1 MFRRVR
7 RIHFVYAEEFKAAG
21 STVMRGEQLSRLAAD
36 ALGRS
41 AEVSYGPLDDGVRNA
56 TLFLTKGALKVATAE
71 RLAGL
76 KAAGNR
82 LLFDVVDEA
91 PPPTT
96 GYADALVAASITA
109 FLDLQRDH
117 PATEVLLVNHHVD
130 PRLDAAAAGDR
141 PTDRLRAG
149 YFGELV
155 NAVLTPAIEKTV
167 TPVLVDTSRQDPA
180 WLARVPEFNLHYAV
194 RRFRGADLHKPF
206 LKGFTAAHAG
216 CNILIQRSQ
225 AEAVHWLG
233 DDYPYLIDGEPDEA
247 AITAEL
253 ERVRADFGSPAWSAG
268 LETMRGIRERTS
280 RQRIAAEVAR
290 ALA

>member
-1 MFRRVR
+1 MFTRVR
-7 RIHFVYAEEFKAAG
+7 RIHFVYAEEFAGAG
-21 STVMRGEQLSRLAAD
+21 STVMRGEQLSLLASD
-36 ALGRS
+36 ALGRT
-41 AEVSYGPLDDGVRNA
+41 AEVSYRPLTDDFRNA

-71 RLAGL
+71 RLQAL
-76 KAAGNR
+76 RDAGNR
-82 LLFDVVDEA
+82 MLFDVVDEA

-96 GYADALVAASITA
+96 GFADALVAASITA

-117 PATEVLLVNHHVD
+117 PGIEVLLVNHHVD

-141 PTDRLRAG
+141 PADRLRAG

-155 NAVLTPAIEKTV
+155 NAVLSPAIEEIV

-194 RRFRGADLHKPF
+194 RRFRAADLHKPF

-216 CNILIQRSQ
+216 CNILIQRGQ
-225 AEAVHWLG
+225 VEALHWLG
-233 DDYPYLIDGEPDEA
+233 DDYPYLIAGEPDDA
-247 AITAEL
+247 AIVAEL
-253 ERVRADFGSPAWSAG
+253 ERLRDDFGSPAWQSG
-268 LETMRGIRERTS
+268 LETMRGVRERTS

-290 ALA
+290 ALR

>member
-1 MFRRVR
+1 MFRSSREV
-7 RIHFVYAEEFKAAG
+7 HFVYAPAFAGSG
-21 STVMRGEQLSRLAAD
+21 STVMRGQQLSEIAQR
-36 ALGRS
+36 ALGRRARVTYS
-41 AEVSYGPLDDGVRNA
+41 PLDAPFRRS
-56 TLFLTKGALKVATAE
+56 TLFLTKGALREATPE
-71 RLAGL
+71 RLDAL

-96 GYADALVAASITA
+96 GYADALVAASLTA
-109 FLDLQRDH
+109 FTDLQRAH
-117 PATEVLLVNHHVD
+117 PEREVLLVNHHVD
-130 PRLDAAAAGDR
+130 PRLQRAAAGTR

-155 NAVLTPAIEKTV
+155 NAVLTPSIEQTV
-167 TPVLVDTSRQDPA
+167 TPVLVDTSTQDGG
-180 WLARVPEFNLHYAV
+180 WLGKIAGFNLHYAV

-225 AEAVHWLG
+225 AEALLWLG
-233 DDYPYLIDGEPDEA
+233 DDYPYLIDGEPDEQ
-247 AITAEL
+247 AILDAL
-253 ERVRADFGSPAWSAG
+253 DRVRDDFGSPEWKRG
-268 LETMRGIRERTS
+268 LDIMRGIRERTS
-280 RQRIAAEVAR
+280 AERIGREVAR

>member
-7 RIHFVYAEEFKAAG
+7 RIHFVYAEEYAGAG
-21 STVMRGEQLSRLAAD
+21 STVMRGEQLAHLAAR
-36 ALGRS
+36 ALGDA
-41 AEVSYGPLDDGVRNA
+41 AEVTYRPVTESFRNA
-56 TLFLTKGALKVATAE
+56 TLFLTKGALKVTTAE
-71 RLAGL
+71 RLSEL

-91 PPPTT
+91 PPPTS
-96 GYADALVAASITA
+96 GLADALVAASLTA

-117 PATEVLLVNHHVD
+117 PGTEVLLVNHHVD

-155 NAVLTPAIEKTV
+155 NAVLSPAIEKTV

-180 WLARVPEFNLHYAV
+180 WLARVPGFNLHYAV

-225 AEAVHWLG
+225 LEALHWLG

-247 AITAEL
+247 TIVAEL
-253 ERVRADFGSPAWSAG
+253 DRVRDDFGSPDWLRG

-280 RQRIAAEVAR
+280 TTRIAAEAAR
-290 ALA
+290 ALR